1 MRYILCIETATEI
14 CSVAIVTE
22 EKVLVLKENKE
33 GNAHAAQLTTLIT
46 QSLFEAGI
54 DLKQVDAIAVSRGPG
69 SYTGLR
75 VGVSTAKGLCYAL
88 DKPLIGIPTLQALQA
103 IVVGEDRQLAVG
115 RQQFFNNSSA
125 DNGLSTADFNQDSL
139 FIPMLDARRME
150 VYCAGYDINGNE
162 VRTTEAKIIDYISFA
177 DELNKGPV
185 YFMGNGSIKC
195 KDVLTHPNAF
205 FIDDIHCSSIGM
217 FKLAVTAF
225 EQQQFEDV
233 AYFEPFYLKDFVGT
247 TPKKNDFKV

>member
-1 MRYILCIETATEI
+1 MSYILCIETATEI
-14 CSVAIVTE
+14 CSVALVTE

-33 GNAHAAQLTTLIT
+33 GNAHAAQLTTLIA

-54 DLKQVDAIAVSRGPG
+54 ELKEVDAIAVSKGPG

-103 IVVGEDRQLAVG
+103 IVVGEGRQSAVG
-115 RQQFFNNSSA
+115 KPQFFNNNKA
-125 DNGLSTADFNQDSL
+125 DSGQYTADFTQDSL

-162 VRTTEAKIIDYISFA
+162 VRITEAKVIDETAFA
-177 DELNKGPV
+177 QELNNGPV
-185 YFMGNGSIKC
+185 YFIGNGVAKC
-195 KDVLTHPNAF
+195 KTTITHPNAF
-205 FIDDIHCSSIGM
+205 FIDDIHCSAIGM
-217 FKLAVTAF
+217 VKLAITAF

-247 TPKKNDFKV
+247 IPQKNDFKV